1 MKRQT
6 IAMTKASTVFTLA
19 MPVLMALAAPSVAAA
34 EDTPV
39 GTFEVKF
46 EEVANNC
53 NNVGMAFGRANVMV
67 EKKKGALSV
76 DIERIP
82 LMSGP
87 IGKGGKLKAQS
98 KMGATSIAGLDGKF
112 SIAGSVVEGTISLVF
127 VAEYYVKD
135 KALCTQSWNVSG
147 MRKAG

>member
-1 MKRQT
+1 VNGDNNETSNDCYDENLDRIHTCYACSDGLGRAKRGR
-6 IAMTKASTVFTLA
+6 SRRH
-19 MPVLMALAAPSVAAA
+19 
-34 EDTPV
+34 
-39 GTFEVKF
+39 
-46 EEVANNC
+46 ANNC

-98 KMGATSIAGLDGKF
+98 KMGSTSIAGLDGKF